1 MGKVIIYGYTQ
12 NFAVDVKI
20 QVYANGKLMG
30 EVSKNDKLEF
40 DIETD
45 TNIEFK
51 ASFRKASIMAYKDRT
66 NEIKIVWNRLTGAI
80 QPQVVSE
87 NASSAVYTSSSTE
100 KLENKNVYEAYNGQ
114 KTLNKIAYCLLAF
127 FLGGL
132 GIHKFYAGKVGL
144 GIVYLLFCWTAIPG
158 IIAFIEMII
167 ALTKESDSNGN
178 ILI

>member
-100 KLENKNVYEAYNGQ
+100 KLENK
-114 KTLNKIAYCLLAF
+114 KRIC
-127 FLGGL
+127 
-132 GIHKFYAGKVGL
+132 
-144 GIVYLLFCWTAIPG
+144 LLFCWTAIPG

>member
-1 MGKVIIYGYTQ
+1 MGKVIVYGYTQ

-20 QVYANGKLMG
+20 EVYANGKLIG

-45 TNIEFK
+45 TNVEFK
-51 ASFRKASIMAYKDRT
+51 ASFRKASIMTYKDRT
-66 NEIKIVWNRLTGAI
+66 NEIKITWNRLTGAI

-87 NASSAVYTSSSTE
+87 NAGNAVYTSGNNDKE
-100 KLENKNVYEAYNGQ
+100 ENQNVYEATDG
-114 KTLNKIAYCLLAF
+114 KKPVNKIAYCLLAF

-132 GIHKFYAGKVGL
+132 GVHKFYAGKIGM
-144 GIVYLLFCWTAIPG
+144 GIVYLLFCWTTIPG

-167 ALTKESDSNGN
+167 ALTKESDSKGN
-178 ILI
+178 ILL